1 MNQNIIS
8 KKFGLVFF
16 LLVALIGTGCVSTK
30 EFEALSAEKRKLE
43 LEKQDMQA
51 VIETNNAM
59 ISDLKEKEAQLSI
72 AQSALSESKDRV
84 MSLQKSQKDL
94 MEKYDVLLAQSQ
106 QVLNNA
112 SEEKALL
119 SDQLEAKQKELDTKA
134 RELGL
139 MEMRLKSQEENLRSL
154 QEDVRIR
161 ERKLLEL
168 TERLHAQDSMMLALR
183 NSVNEALRGFSA
195 SELTVTER
203 DGKVYVSLSQN
214 LLFAKGSNVIDSA
227 GKGAIRKIA
236 QVLKDHPDIQIN
248 VEGHTDTD
256 GSASK
261 NWDLSV
267 SRATAVV
274 KEMTASGLDPYQV
287 TASGRAFYDPVAAN
301 DTEDNK
307 SLNRRTE
314 IILAPRL
321 DELYSLIGY

>member
-1 MNQNIIS
+1 LIS
-8 KKFGLVFF
+8 
-16 LLVALIGTGCVSTK
+16 CVSTK

-43 LEKQDMQA
+43 MEKQDMQSI
-51 VIETNNAM
+51 IESNNEM
-59 ISDLKEKEAQLSI
+59 IRDLQQKEVQLANAQT
-72 AQSALSESKDRV
+72 QLSESNEKV
-84 MSLQKSQKDL
+84 MSLQQSQKDL
-94 MEKYDVLLAQSQ
+94 LKKYDELLAQSQ

-119 SDQLEAKQKELDTKA
+119 SDQLEAKQNELDVKA

-139 MEMRLKSQEENLRSL
+139 LEMKLKSQEENLFSL

-168 TERLHAQDSMMLALR
+168 TERLHAQDSMMHALR
-183 NSVNEALRGFSA
+183 SSVNDALTGFSA
-195 SELTVTER
+195 SDLTITER

-214 LLFAKGSNVIDSA
+214 LLFAKGSNVIDSG
-227 GKGAIRKIA
+227 GKNAIRKLA
-236 QVLKDHPDIQIN
+236 QVLKNHPDIQIN

-274 KEMTASGLDPYQV
+274 KEMTGSGLDPYQV

-301 DTEDNK
+301 DTEENK
-307 SLNRRTE
+307 SMNRRTE
-314 IILAPRL
+314 IILSPRL